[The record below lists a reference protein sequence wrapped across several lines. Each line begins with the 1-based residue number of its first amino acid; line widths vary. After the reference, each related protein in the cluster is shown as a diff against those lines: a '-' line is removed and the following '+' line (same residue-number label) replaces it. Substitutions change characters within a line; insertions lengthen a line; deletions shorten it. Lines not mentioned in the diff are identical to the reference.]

1 MMETIG
7 NRVCSADTIELARWL
22 DRANEPWNPMTAA
35 KRQLDALVGNTE
47 TAPALAAYDHL
58 YEMANQAVRW
68 IELNS
73 CPDTEIR
80 RLFRAQMMVYRIVA
94 ETLRFT
100 LVAKGGDAMV
110 AQLVGLREL
119 IDQQAISMG
128 L

>member
-1 MMETIG
+1 
-7 NRVCSADTIELARWL
+7 
-22 DRANEPWNPMTAA
+22 
-35 KRQLDALVGNTE
+35 
-47 TAPALAAYDHL
+47 
-58 YEMANQAVRW
+58 MANQAVRW

-119 IDQQAISMG
+119 IEQQAISMG
-128 L
+128 I